1 MPLPN
6 KRSVLLN
13 ESVDIFVISIANP
26 ILVGIYKNK
35 KLIMAFE
42 DDGKTSDVLPS
53 IFDTILKQH
62 TISGLYFVNEP
73 GSYMSIKVSYVF
85 LKSLS
90 IVKNIPL
97 KAALGFHFNGNSPI
111 KALGK
116 KYFFYENEEIR
127 IDFLEETH
135 ILKEFKLPEI
145 LDDSIFSNDSLPK
158 YNLPA
163 V

>member
-1 MPLPN
+1 M
-6 KRSVLLN
+6 
-13 ESVDIFVISIANP
+13 VDVFVISIANP

-42 DDGKTSDVLPS
+42 DDGKTSDVLPKL
-53 IFDTILKQH
+53 FDKILKKYD
-62 TISGLYFVNEP
+62 ISTLYFVNSP

-90 IVKNIPL
+90 IVKGVKL
-97 KAALGFHFNGNSPI
+97 KAAIGFHFNDNSPI

-116 KYFFYENEEIR
+116 KYFFYENEKVVMK
-127 IDFLEETH
+127 FLEENDT
-135 ILKEFKLPEI
+135 LKEFKLPEI
-145 LDDSIFSNDSLPK
+145 LDDNIFSNDTLPK

>member
-1 MPLPN
+1 LID
-6 KRSVLLN
+6 VL
-13 ESVDIFVISIANP
+13 VISISNP

-35 KLIMAFE
+35 KLIMAYE
-42 DDGKTSDVLPS
+42 DDGKTSDVLPI
-53 IFDTILKQH
+53 IFDKILKEYE
-62 TISGLYFVNEP
+62 ISTLYYVNSP

-90 IVKNIPL
+90 IVKNLKL
-97 KAALGFHFNGNSPI
+97 KATVGFHFNENSPI

-116 KYFFYENEEIR
+116 KYFFHENNKTK
-127 IDFLEETH
+127 IDFLNGHE
-135 ILKEFKLPEI
+135 IKEFQLPQN
-145 LDDSIFSNDSLPK
+145 LDDDIFENDSLPK